1 MAERQ
6 REVTLAALVK
16 CVQDSTLFSGR
27 CLCHEKGEFMRSI
40 ILILISLLVFCVFVN
55 GQVTRKLER
64 EKTESL
70 NTDSRTAL
78 VIGNGKYADAPLK
91 NPPNDAAD
99 MAAAL
104 RSLGFEVLFYIDLD
118 QNGMKRAI
126 REFGA
131 RLRTKGG
138 VGLFYYA
145 GHGVQSK
152 GVNYLI
158 PVGSKVETEEEVEYE
173 SVEAGLVLAQME
185 SAKNGMNIVI
195 LDACRNNPFARSFR
209 SSQKGL
215 ASIDAPSG
223 TLLAYSTAPGSVA
236 GDGAGRNGVYTQ
248 ELLKQIKTPGL
259 SLEDVFKQ
267 VRISVRGVTMEKQT
281 PWEVSSLVGNF
292 YFRPGETNSTN
303 STASK
308 TKSTEIMP
316 SAEEVLTKYFQVIGG
331 EIAIHSLR
339 SLNRT
344 GEFEINVNGNK
355 ITGTV
360 LEIWK
365 APNKNYT
372 EARLSG
378 GEVAQEGFDG
388 TTGWL
393 KGRLGFSQM
402 SGQQL
407 EIKRRTSTFGM
418 LANVTEFKTL
428 YPTITFKGRETLNDK
443 ETLVIEAKPAVGK
456 PDLFYFSLETG
467 LLVRLDYF
475 SESSSQKGV
484 MIPTQ
489 AYFDEYVEING
500 AMIPFVV
507 RELKPGYSSFARFY
521 AHAIR
526 FNISVDDAKFQL
538 PKDTGKTV
546 ADTSREL
553 EQARSLISEAAEQ
566 GALKNYDEAISLCN
580 RAIAVSPNYPNAYNQ
595 RGIIYGLK
603 GQFDKALAD
612 YAMAIKLNPY
622 NSLLYYNR
630 GIAYYRKNDFDSAIE
645 SFNKA
650 IELSP
655 GLIPPYSSRCAAFL
669 VKRKFDQALS
679 DCSKAIELDA
689 AKASLYLDRSV
700 VYERMGR
707 IDQATADR
715 KKYKELGGK

>member
-1 MAERQ
+1 
-6 REVTLAALVK
+6 
-16 CVQDSTLFSGR
+16 
-27 CLCHEKGEFMRSI
+27 MRSI
-40 ILILISLLVFCVFVN
+40 VLLLIHVILCCAFIN
-55 GQVTRKLER
+55 GQVTRNLER
-64 EKTESL
+64 EKTASL
-70 NTDSRTAL
+70 NTDARTAL

-104 RSLGFEVLFYIDLD
+104 RSLGFEVLSYIDLD
-118 QNGMKRAI
+118 QNSMKRAI

-131 RLRTKGG
+131 KLRTNGG
-138 VGLFYYA
+138 VGLFFYA

-158 PVGSKVETEEEVEYE
+158 PVGAKVDTEEEVEYE

-267 VRISVRGVTMEKQT
+267 VRISVRNVTTEKQT

-292 YFRPGETNSTN
+292 YFIPGAPRPTDLIALKANPAER
-303 STASK
+303 
-308 TKSTEIMP
+308 MP
-316 SAEEVLTKYFQVIGG
+316 SAEEVLTKYFQAIGG
-331 EIAIHSLR
+331 ENAIHSLR

-344 GEFEINVNGNK
+344 GEFEITVSGNK
-355 ITGTV
+355 VTGTI
-360 LEIWK
+360 LDIWK
-365 APNKNYT
+365 APNKSYS
-372 EARLSG
+372 EVRLSG
-378 GEVAQEGFDG
+378 GEFSQEGFDG
-388 TTGWL
+388 TTAWL
-393 KGRLGFSQM
+393 KGVNGFSQM

-407 EIKRRTSTFGM
+407 EVKKRTSTLGM

-467 LLVRLDYF
+467 LLMRFDYL

-500 AMIPFVV
+500 AMVPFVV
-507 RELKPGYSSFARFY
+507 RELKAGFASIVRFY
-521 AHAIR
+521 AHSIR
-526 FNISVDDAKFQL
+526 FNISIDDAKFHL

-546 ADTSREL
+546 ADSSREL

-566 GALKNYDEAISLCN
+566 IALTNYDEAIVLCN
-580 RAIAVSPNYPNAYNQ
+580 KAIAVSPNYPNAYNQ

-603 GQFDKALAD
+603 GQFEKAIAD
-612 YAMAIKLNPY
+612 YSIAIKLNPY

-630 GIAYYRKNDFDSAIE
+630 GNAQYKENDFDSAIE
-645 SFNKA
+645 NFSKA

-655 GLIPPYSSRCAAFL
+655 RLLISYSSRCAAFL
-669 VKRKFDQALS
+669 VKGKFNQALS
-679 DCSKAIELDA
+679 DCSKAIELDV
-689 AKASLYLDRSV
+689 AKASLYLDRAV
-700 VYERMGR
+700 VYEKMGR
-707 IDQATADR
+707 PDQANADR
-715 KKYKELGGK
+715 RKYKELGGK